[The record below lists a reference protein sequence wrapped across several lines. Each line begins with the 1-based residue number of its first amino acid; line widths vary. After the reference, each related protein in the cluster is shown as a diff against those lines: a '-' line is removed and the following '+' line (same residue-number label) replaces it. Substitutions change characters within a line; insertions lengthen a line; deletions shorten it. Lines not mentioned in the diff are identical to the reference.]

1 MATPAQV
8 GEVVIH
14 TCAVGAVTPARGAV
28 IHAVL
33 TAGPQPSRG
42 ARAAVGSVGAVGQ
55 AGRAVAAGVGA
66 ARVPP
71 VFLYLHREAR
81 AGVKHEM
88 SGYEAVVLLMEV
100 LRFCETH
107 QGLM

>member
-14 TCAVGAVTPARGAV
+14 AGAVGAVTPARGAV

-71 VFLYLHREAR
+71 VFLYLHKEAR
-81 AGVKHEM
+81 VGVK
-88 SGYEAVVLLMEV
+88 LLEV
-100 LRFCETH
+100 LRSCETH